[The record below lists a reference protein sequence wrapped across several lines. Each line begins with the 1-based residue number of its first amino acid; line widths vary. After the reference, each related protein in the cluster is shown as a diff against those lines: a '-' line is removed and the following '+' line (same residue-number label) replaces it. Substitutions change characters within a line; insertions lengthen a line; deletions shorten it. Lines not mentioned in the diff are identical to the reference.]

1 MSATQFRGYLLKFGN
16 TILPHEYIQLDT
28 YQSIPNQRIE
38 LSAYRDSNTDLHRV
52 TSQNY
57 KTTIKFDTM
66 PLTLAQKIDLQTKM
80 RAGLVNAT
88 ERKYQVNYW
97 NDEDNQY
104 DTKYFYIPAVAF
116 PIHRITENDIQYNP
130 VSFEFI
136 QY

>member
-1 MSATQFRGYLLKFGN
+1 MESFQGYLLKFSN

-28 YQSIPNQRIE
+28 YQSTPNQRLE

-80 RAGLVNAT
+80 RAGLVNAI
-88 ERKYQVNYW
+88 ERKYQVTYW

-104 DTKYFYIPAVAF
+104 DTKYFYIPDVAF
-116 PIHRITENDIQYNP
+116 PIHSITENDIRYNP

>member
-1 MSATQFRGYLLKFGN
+1 MSATRFRGYLLKFGN
-16 TILPHEYIQLDT
+16 TILPHEYIQIDT

-38 LSAYRDSNTDLHRV
+38 LSAYRDNNVDLYRV

-66 PLTLAQKIDLQTKM
+66 PLTLEQKIDLQTKM
-80 RAGLVNAT
+80 QAGLVNAT

-104 DTKYFYIPAVAF
+104 DTKYFYIPDVAF
-116 PIHRITENDIQYNP
+116 PIHSITENDILYNP

>member
-16 TILPHEYIQLDT
+16 TILPHEYIQIDT

-66 PLTLAQKIDLQTKM
+66 YLTLEQKIDLQTKM
-80 RAGLVNAT
+80 QAGLVNAT

-104 DTKYFYIPAVAF
+104 DTKYFYIPDVAF
-116 PIHRITENDIQYNP
+116 LIHSITENDILYNP

>member
-1 MSATQFRGYLLKFGN
+1 MESFQGYLLKFGN

-28 YQSIPNQRIE
+28 YQSTPNQRLE

-80 RAGLVNAT
+80 RAGLVNAI
-88 ERKYQVNYW
+88 ERKYQVTYW

-104 DTKYFYIPAVAF
+104 DTKYFYIPDVAF
-116 PIHRITENDIQYNP
+116 PIHSITENDIRYNP

>member
-1 MSATQFRGYLLKFGN
+1 MNNFQGYLLKFGN

-57 KTTIKFDTM
+57 KTTIKSATM
-66 PLTLAQKIDLQTKM
+66 PLTLEQKIDLQTKM
-80 RAGLVNAT
+80 QAGLVNAT
-88 ERKYQVNYW
+88 ERQYQVNYW

-104 DTKYFYIPAVAF
+104 DTKYFYIPDVAF
-116 PIHRITENDIQYNP
+116 PIHSITENDILYNP

>member
-1 MSATQFRGYLLKFGN
+1 MNNFQGYLLKFGN
-16 TILPHEYIQLDT
+16 TILPHKYIQLDT

-66 PLTLAQKIDLQTKM
+66 PLTLEQKIDLQTKM
-80 RAGLVNAT
+80 QAGLVNAT

-104 DTKYFYIPAVAF
+104 DTKYFYIPDVAF
-116 PIHRITENDIQYNP
+116 PIHSITENDIRYNP

>member
-16 TILPHEYIQLDT
+16 TILPHEYIQIDT

-38 LSAYRDSNTDLHRV
+38 LSAYRDNNVDLYRV

-66 PLTLAQKIDLQTKM
+66 SLTLEQKIDLQTKM
-80 RAGLVNAT
+80 QAGLVNAT

-104 DTKYFYIPAVAF
+104 DTKYFYIPDVAF
-116 PIHRITENDIQYNP
+116 PIHSITENDILYNP